1 LEGILTLIL
10 GVLAFFLVVP
20 LPEDTKFLDPD
31 EKAYLIDRLEQD
43 ESQVGADADTSPLT
57 FWEVMNIASH
67 WKVVLS
73 YSPFSFSTNPR

>member
-20 LPEDTKFLDPD
+20 LPEDAKFLDPD
-31 EKAYLIDRLEQD
+31 EKAYLLNRLKED
-43 ESQVGADADTSPLT
+43 ESQVGADADTTPLT
-57 FWEVMNIASH
+57 FREVMKIASH

-73 YSPFSFSTNPR
+73 YIT